1 MNREI
6 RRTTRSRRERGR
18 ELTYDLG
25 RECGARRECGAGNV
39 HDSSGGRKRAVEE
52 ALREIERR
60 NLFREKLEYSE
71 KK

>member
-25 RECGARRECGAGNV
+25 RECGAGNV
-39 HDSSGGRKRAVEE
+39 HESGGGRKRAVEE